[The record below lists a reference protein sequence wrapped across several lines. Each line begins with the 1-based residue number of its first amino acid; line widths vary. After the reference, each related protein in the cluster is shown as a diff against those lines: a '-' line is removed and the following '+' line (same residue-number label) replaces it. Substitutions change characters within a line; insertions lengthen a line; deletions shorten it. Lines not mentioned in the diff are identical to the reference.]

1 MIEYNLEFLITDPK
15 QNETLDKRA
24 AEFKKKKVSFC
35 VGPVMTSINLL
46 HRLTKILKLRE
57 FGRLSNRLV
66 AVVDTNNSSHTSVI
80 DSLIHIS
87 NR

>member
-1 MIEYNLEFLITDPK
+1 
-15 QNETLDKRA
+15 
-24 AEFKKKKVSFC
+24 
-35 VGPVMTSINLL
+35 MTSMNLL

-57 FGRLSNRLV
+57 FGRFSNRLV
-66 AVVDTNNSSHTSVI
+66 AVVDTNNSNHTSVI